1 MSGVAAR
8 RGGVKPRQVVCQRR
22 ARPPQPELKAPNLAN
37 SALDHERLSRQTYLT
52 LREFAELY
60 RRPSVNAARMWL
72 KRHPAIPLI
81 RMGGS
86 VLVAR
91 RDVEREIERQ
101 AEEIVQPA
109 GDRHARESRPAVVR
123 AKAESASR

>member
-1 MSGVAAR
+1 MKRSDIVGER
-8 RGGVKPRQVVCQRR
+8 SRR
-22 ARPPQPELKAPNLAN
+22 AAQTKRQPGAVRRSSDDARSELV
-37 SALDHERLSRQTYLT
+37 DHERLARQTYLT

-101 AEEIVQPA
+101 SEEAIQPSR
-109 GDRHARESRPAVVR
+109 DRHAGESRPALVR
-123 AKAESASR
+123 AKGHA

>member
-1 MSGVAAR
+1 MSGAAR
-8 RGGVKPRQVVCQRR
+8 RRLVESSHVVSQRR
-22 ARPPQPELKAPNLAN
+22 ARPAKAQLQAPNLEN
-37 SALDHERLSRQTYLT
+37 PTFDHERLARQTYLT

-101 AEEIVQPA
+101 SEEAIQPSR
-109 GDRHARESRPAVVR
+109 DRHAGESRPALVR
-123 AKAESASR
+123 AKGHA